1 MDYTGTNGDDVLDQT
16 SLKLPQW
23 SHIYGGA
30 GNDTITTK
38 DGTAHGQS
46 GSDRI
51 IAQGAYDVAA
61 YWDSPK
67 GIVVDLKTGIV
78 QDGFGFTDTLVGF
91 KRVQGSAYND
101 TLLGTDLA
109 DSFAGWGGSD
119 YIDGRG
125 GYDYVPFYNAD
136 ASQYKITY
144 DLQKDV
150 VLIKNTNTTDT
161 VTLKNIEAIEFS
173 NNGTTQLIKVSDVM
187 HRTDI
192 ALADGRVV
200 QSSIAGTWTPVGA
213 TNSSNGWPVS
223 LANFFYSQIKLPNGR
238 QGLAMDG
245 WSYTGWDSKTMYPV
259 HMSLL
264 EQDSSGNMHVAT
276 SKYISNDLTNGSG
289 SVLAA
294 DFNRD
299 GKQDIVLITHN
310 ESPLDP
316 YPSTAYLSN
325 AQGGFDKV
333 TLPDSVCAHDATL
346 FTLNGQP
353 AIYASTYMGDGAP
366 VYQFVNGQFV
376 ESKSQSG
383 NIPNIGACSGVV
395 ADFNLDGV
403 LDVAVS
409 DNLYGPGYGYKPT
422 NEQNIGIYKLSDVNN
437 NIGKAELVLTP
448 YFNNKPEYASII
460 SMNGPGQT
468 HAYRI
473 RTDDFNQDGRLDLMM
488 LGGLWSATEPDQHLN
503 MMQLFQN
510 TSSNGEMSFADKT
523 AALQSPLPIRRVET
537 DYSMQQLDTDGSGIA
552 SYFIAGSLYYS
563 TQTADGQPDNSLQ
576 DNYILLNDGTG
587 NFYVYYHEQ
596 FATISAQLDKYYGQ
610 NNNTFGMEKRFIAY
624 LTEDNHI
631 NFEAVM
637 SDQPVVNGGAVL
649 TYTFINVPAQL
660 NPTVDYTNNIAVNDR
675 NGSKNIRTWA
685 GNDTISSA
693 NANAA
698 LTHIDGGA
706 GLDTANYSGKFQA
719 YNVRLTDQGATV
731 DSKDNAIHDQLV
743 HVERLHFADESIALD
758 LNANAGLVAKTLGA
772 VFGKSAIANKEYA
785 GIGLH
790 FVDDL
795 HFNYADLMQLAIN
808 ARLGANPS
816 SNQVVDLL
824 YTNVVGQAPD
834 ANTRKAFADLLD
846 NHTFTV
852 ASLGVLAADTDLNK
866 ANINLVGLA
875 QTGLEYAAF
884 GS

>member
-1 MDYTGTNGDDVLDQT
+1 MDYTGTSGDDVLDQT

-46 GSDRI
+46 GNDRLV
-51 IAQGAYDVAA
+51 ALGAYDVAA
-61 YWDSPK
+61 YWDSPR
-67 GIVVDLKTGIV
+67 GIVADLKSGVV
-78 QDGFGFTDTLVGF
+78 QDGFGYTDTLIGF
-91 KRVQGSAYND
+91 KRLHGSAFND
-101 TLLGTDLA
+101 TLLGTELA

-125 GYDYVPFYNAD
+125 GYDYVSFFNAD

-144 DLQKDV
+144 DIQKDV
-150 VLIKNTNTTDT
+150 VLIKNTSNTDT

-173 NNGTTQLIKVSDVM
+173 NNGATQLIKVSDVM

-192 ALADGRVV
+192 TLADGRVV

-213 TNSSNGWPVS
+213 TSNANGWAVS

-276 SKYISNDLTNGSG
+276 SKYVTNDLTNGAG
-289 SVLAA
+289 SVLTA

-299 GKQDIVLITHN
+299 GKQDIALITHN
-310 ESPLDP
+310 ESPLVP

-366 VYQFVNGQFV
+366 VYQYVNGQFV

-383 NIPNIGACSGVV
+383 NNPNIGACSGVV
-395 ADFNLDGV
+395 ADFNLDGI

-409 DNLYGPGYGYKPT
+409 DNLYGPGYSYTP
-422 NEQNIGIYKLSDVNN
+422 NNAQNIGIYKLSDVQNN
-437 NIGKAELVLTP
+437 TGRAELVLTP

-473 RTDDFNQDGRLDLMM
+473 RSDDFNQDGRPDLMV

-503 MMQLFQN
+503 VMQLYQN
-510 TSSNGEMSFADKT
+510 TSINGVMSFADKT
-523 AALQSPLPIRRVET
+523 EALHSPLPIRRAET

-552 SYFIAGSLYYS
+552 SYFMAGSLYYS
-563 TQTADGQPDNSLQ
+563 TQTTDGQPDNSIQ

-587 NFYVYYHEQ
+587 HFYTYYHDQ

-610 NNNTFGMEKRFIAY
+610 NNNTYGMEKRFIAY
-624 LTEDNHI
+624 LTDDNHI
-631 NFEAVM
+631 NFVAVM
-637 SDQPVVNGGAVL
+637 PDQQVVNGGAVL

-660 NPTVDYTNNIAVNDR
+660 NPVVDYTNNVVISDR

-685 GNDTISSA
+685 GNDTISTT
-693 NANAA
+693 NANSA

-706 GLDTANYSGKFQA
+706 GLDTAIYPGKFQA
-719 YNVRLTDQGATV
+719 YSLHLTDQLATL
-731 DSKDNAIHDQLV
+731 DGKDTPVHDQLV
-743 HVERLHFADESIALD
+743 HVERLRFADESLALD

-772 VFGKSAIANKEYA
+772 VFGKSAITNKDYA

-795 HFNYADLMQLAIN
+795 HYNYADLMQLAIN

-875 QTGLEYAAF
+875 QTGLEYVAM
-884 GS
+884 G